1 MLKQLILLFHLVSMS
16 FVTIFLSDGIEI
28 ESNLPDELVKD
39 STYVVDVIIKK
50 GDLFGFAKYQ
60 QDFPE
65 GFEAK
70 PVETA
75 EASFTFADG
84 KMKFIWMAL
93 PETDEVKVTY
103 ALTAYS
109 DAPEQSII
117 EGKFS
122 YIQDNERKSY
132 DIPNRTVRV
141 ISDEVEEV
149 KLPALAEVSRTVTDE
164 GNGSYRVDLTIDKQ
178 GIFGFS
184 KLEEYLPA
192 GAEAEMLT
200 GEKSVFSQVD
210 EKAKFVWMSIPDGEQ
225 LKIAYSV
232 KASGDVLAQLQSME
246 GNFAFLDENETK
258 TVAIMGTEVEEAAS
272 IAEVEE
278 VTVPEEPADTAEQ
291 EIAETGAEE
300 INEVSEPEP
309 EQMATPDEPEVAQ
322 VEEQAV
328 EQPEEQPEEQVQE
341 KIEEQTAS
349 VEETLIPERV
359 TDIPAPETGIVY
371 KVQIVA
377 GHKVVEEAYL
387 RETYKFQEAYVLD
400 NHEGWVKYI
409 TGQFNVYKQARDKRE
424 SLVAAQHNFPG
435 PFVTAYN
442 AGERITVQEA
452 LMISNQQWF
461 K

>member
-1 MLKQLILLFHLVSMS
+1 MS

-39 STYVVDVIIKK
+39 STYIVDVIIKK

-93 PETDEVKVTY
+93 PEIDEVKVTY
-103 ALTAYS
+103 ALTAYA
-109 DAPEQSII
+109 DAPEQAVV

-141 ISDEVEEV
+141 ISDEVEEA
-149 KLPALAEVSRTVTDE
+149 KLPALAEVSRQVTDE
-164 GNGSYRVDLTIDKQ
+164 GGGSYRVDLTIDKQ
-178 GIFGFS
+178 GIYGFS

-210 EKAKFVWMSIPDGEQ
+210 EKAKFVWMSIPEGDQ

-246 GNFAFLDENETK
+246 GNFAFLDENQTK
-258 TVAIMGTEVEEAAS
+258 TVAILGTEIDEAAS
-272 IAEVEE
+272 IAQVEE
-278 VTVPEEPADTAEQ
+278 VTAPEQSADSSDL
-291 EIAETGAEE
+291 EIADVGAEE
-300 INEVSEPEP
+300 TPQIDEAEP
-309 EQMATPDEPEVAQ
+309 EQMATPDEAVNPQ
-322 VEEQAV
+322 VEELM
-328 EQPEEQPEEQVQE
+328 EEQVN
-341 KIEEQTAS
+341 IPEQTAS
-349 VEETLIPERV
+349 AEETVIPERV
-359 TDIPAPETGIVY
+359 TDIPSPETGIVY

-377 GHKVVEEAYL
+377 GHKVVEETYL

-424 SLVAAQHNFPG
+424 SLLAAQHNFPG

>member
-39 STYVVDVIIKK
+39 STYIVDVIIKK

-93 PETDEVKVTY
+93 PEIDEVKVTY
-103 ALTAYS
+103 ALTAYA
-109 DAPEQSII
+109 DAPEQAVV

-141 ISDEVEEV
+141 ISDEVEEA
-149 KLPALAEVSRTVTDE
+149 KLPALAEVSRQVTDE
-164 GNGSYRVDLTIDKQ
+164 GGGSYRVDLTIDKQ
-178 GIFGFS
+178 GIYGFS

-210 EKAKFVWMSIPDGEQ
+210 EKAKFVWMSIPEGDQ

-246 GNFAFLDENETK
+246 GNFAFLDENQTK
-258 TVAIMGTEVEEAAS
+258 TVAILGTEIDEAAS
-272 IAEVEE
+272 IAQVEE
-278 VTVPEEPADTAEQ
+278 VTAPEQSADSSDL
-291 EIAETGAEE
+291 EIADVGAEE
-300 INEVSEPEP
+300 TPQIDEAEP
-309 EQMATPDEPEVAQ
+309 EQMATPDEAVNPQ
-322 VEEQAV
+322 VEELM
-328 EQPEEQPEEQVQE
+328 EEQVN
-341 KIEEQTAS
+341 IPEQTAS
-349 VEETLIPERV
+349 AEETVIPERV
-359 TDIPAPETGIVY
+359 TDIPSPETGIVY

-377 GHKVVEEAYL
+377 GHKVVEETYL

-424 SLVAAQHNFPG
+424 SLLAAQHNFPG